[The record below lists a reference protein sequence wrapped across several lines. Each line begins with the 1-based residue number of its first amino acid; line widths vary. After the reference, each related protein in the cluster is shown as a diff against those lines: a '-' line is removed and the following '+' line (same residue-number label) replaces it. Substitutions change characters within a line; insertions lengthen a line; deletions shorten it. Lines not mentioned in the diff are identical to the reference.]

1 MGIVVMVCLLFM
13 SGFQTRSMKFDFP
26 RFNEEDLETWSCH
39 AGQFFDYYGTPDRQ
53 RLSISSF
60 HMEGKTLIWF
70 QELKASGGLSTW
82 GEFLRSLKIRFGK
95 GSYDDPME
103 DLTKLKQIGMLEEY
117 KTQFDHLASK
127 VHGLPESH
135 KLSMFLRGLKD
146 KIRLPVHMFNPKSL
160 IDAYSL
166 ACIQEESVVANR
178 KLIRPA

>member
-1 MGIVVMVCLLFM
+1 VLIKPLMGIVVMVCLLFM

-103 DLTKLKQIGMLEEY
+103 DET
-117 KTQFDHLASK
+117 
-127 VHGLPESH
+127 
-135 KLSMFLRGLKD
+135 
-146 KIRLPVHMFNPKSL
+146 
-160 IDAYSL
+160 
-166 ACIQEESVVANR
+166 NR
-178 KLIRPA
+178 NVGGV